1 MAMAGTGMNA
11 HHSLSGSYDTSREIT
26 VEGVITQFQFVNP
39 HPFVT
44 ISVEARNGEKQLW
57 RLEMDNRSELTQ
69 IGMNSG
75 TLKPGDRVVVSGSPG
90 HSDAR
95 TVYIRRLDRPV
106 DGLRYEQIGSTPSIQ
121 IPAKP

>member
-1 MAMAGTGMNA
+1 MGVSA
-11 HHSLSGSYDTSREIT
+11 HHSLTGSYDTSREIT
-26 VEGVITQFQFVNP
+26 IEGVVTQFQFVNP

-57 RLEMDNRSELTQ
+57 QLELDNRSELVQ

-75 TLKPGDRVVVSGSPG
+75 TLKRADRVVVTGSPG
-90 HSDAR
+90 RGDAK
-95 TVYIRRLDRPV
+95 TVYVRRLDRPV

-121 IPAKP
+121 IPGAKSQ

>member
-1 MAMAGTGMNA
+1 MAMAGMGMNA